1 MKTFSII
8 IPIHNVEK
16 HIKKCILSVY
26 KQGLSEEDFEVILV
40 DDESPD
46 NSLEVAKNVVSNY
59 SNTIIISQKNK
70 GLGGARNTG
79 IEHASGNYLL
89 FLDSD
94 DFYIDNTIKD
104 IIGIAEENDLDILEF
119 GARGVD
125 INDNKVFELAINNGS
140 KIVTGIEYYNS
151 FKYMNSACNKLY
163 KRAFIEK
170 NNLRFIEKIYS
181 EDFEFNTR
189 ALYYCNRV
197 MAVDNLV
204 AKFLQSDGSITRSK
218 DLNQKKKYINDLID
232 IIKRINIFKNEQV
245 NNKRGDQD
253 LFFEERLTMV
263 CINIFYQMFK
273 YNFPYS
279 EIVKIK
285 KQLISLDLL
294 KITHSVSDKQR
305 NFFRKYFLGFNFIIY
320 RSALTLKRLF

>member
-1 MKTFSII
+1 MKKFSVI
-8 IPIHNVEK
+8 IPMYNVENYVE
-16 HIKKCILSVY
+16 KCIHSVY
-26 KQGLSEEDFEVILV
+26 RQGLSEKEFEILLI

-119 GARGVD
+119 GARGID

-163 KRAFIEK
+163 KKAFIEQ

-197 MAVDNLV
+197 MAVDNIV
-204 AKFLQSDGSITRSK
+204 AKFLQSEGSITRSK
-218 DLNQKKKYINDLID
+218 NINQKKKYINDLID
-232 IIKRINIFKNEQV
+232 IIQRINNFKNEQET
-245 NNKRGDQD
+245 NKRLDQD

-273 YNFPYS
+273 YNFSYS

-285 KQLISLDLL
+285 KQLISMDLL
-294 KITHSVSDKQR
+294 RITHCVSDKQR
-305 NFFRKYFLGFNFIIY
+305 DFFRKYFLGFNFIVY
-320 RSALTLKRLF
+320 RSVLTLKRLF

>member
-1 MKTFSII
+1 MKKFSVI
-8 IPIHNVEK
+8 IPMYNVENYVE
-16 HIKKCILSVY
+16 KCIHSVY
-26 KQGLSEEDFEVILV
+26 RQGLSEKEFEILLI

-163 KRAFIEK
+163 TI
-170 NNLRFIEKIYS
+170 
-181 EDFEFNTR
+181 
-189 ALYYCNRV
+189 
-197 MAVDNLV
+197 
-204 AKFLQSDGSITRSK
+204 
-218 DLNQKKKYINDLID
+218 
-232 IIKRINIFKNEQV
+232 
-245 NNKRGDQD
+245 
-253 LFFEERLTMV
+253 
-263 CINIFYQMFK
+263 
-273 YNFPYS
+273 
-279 EIVKIK
+279 
-285 KQLISLDLL
+285 
-294 KITHSVSDKQR
+294 
-305 NFFRKYFLGFNFIIY
+305 
-320 RSALTLKRLF
+320 

>member
-1 MKTFSII
+1 MIKLSVI
-8 IPIHNVEK
+8 IPMYNVEQY
-16 HIKKCILSVY
+16 IETCIQSVY
-26 KQGLSEEDFEVILV
+26 KQHIDTKEFEVILV

-46 NSLEVAKNVVSNY
+46 NSLQVAEKTTASFDNVK
-59 SNTIIISQKNK
+59 IISQKNK

-79 IEHASGNYLL
+79 IKHAAGKYIL

-94 DFYIDNTIKD
+94 DFYIDNTIKE
-104 IIGIAEENDLDILEF
+104 IINIADENDLDILEF

-125 INDNKVFELAINNGS
+125 INDTKVFELAIKNDS

-218 DLNQKKKYINDLID
+218 DLIQKKKYINDLID